1 MVSHYSSSDFAQL
14 HGKTIYVQYSKRQEF
29 VVNKFTEG
37 NILIVSME
45 GIQAGDISIDAIH
58 LVFSAFGYVHK
69 ISTFEKSAG
78 FQVHPDLNIKFQS
91 NRSRDYTNPT
101 LPVNQASI
109 VRTLQ
114 PIPRPTENHVLW
126 ASFENMQYD
135 VTVDVLHAVFC
146 EIDVATATT
155 TKKALEG
162 HCIYDGG
169 YCKLRLSYS
178 RHTDIN
184 VKGFSKKSRYYTRPN
199 HSVSVEQVPAIALEN
214 PHATSMYGS
223 SSARALQDQVHAGQ
237 IPSWNPIYSYMP
249 APGTFPNQTYVV
261 PPYPAYALGQ
271 SNNMV
276 HNESYVEITPPGVP
290 GYSPHMHA
298 CWFYVSHILPDN
310 LHSPSSPWPF
320 AMWGMD
326 ILGPLPK
333 APREVKYLL
342 IVIDYFTKWIENFGP
357 RTRIGRGYP
366 TPNGDENECR
376 KLATPRIEN
385 RDGEHQTCPSLAPLP
400 WALPIL
406 HRVQELGII
415 D

>member
-1 MVSHYSSSDFAQL
+1 
-14 HGKTIYVQYSKRQEF
+14 
-29 VVNKFTEG
+29 
-37 NILIVSME
+37 ME

-135 VTVDVLHAVFC
+135 VTVDVLHAVSFLQKLSIF
-146 EIDVATATT
+146 EKNGQTYALIQYPDVATATT

-298 CWFYVSHILPDN
+298 CWFCGFF
-310 LHSPSSPWPF
+310 SSWCTTLLL
-320 AMWGMD
+320 WL
-326 ILGPLPK
+326 LGYMSV
-333 APREVKYLL
+333 E
-342 IVIDYFTKWIENFGP
+342 
-357 RTRIGRGYP
+357 
-366 TPNGDENECR
+366 
-376 KLATPRIEN
+376 
-385 RDGEHQTCPSLAPLP
+385 
-400 WALPIL
+400 
-406 HRVQELGII
+406 
-415 D
+415 

>member
-1 MVSHYSSSDFAQL
+1 MTSEVVHFRNLPKQCSEEKLIELCSPF
-14 HGKTIYVQYSKRQEF
+14 GKI
-29 VVNKFTEG
+29 VN
-37 NILIVSME
+37 
-45 GIQAGDISIDAIH
+45 

-78 FQVHPDLNIKFQS
+78 FQEIGRNYIWSQIIVYIIPHNCLYSLLYLLPNHVGDCNLRIAYSVHPDLNIKFQS
-91 NRSRDYTNPT
+91 NPLVIFYIFLRLCRDYTNPT

-135 VTVDVLHAVFC
+135 VTVDVLHAVSFLQKLSIF
-146 EIDVATATT
+146 EKNGQTYALIQYPDVATATT

-261 PPYPAYALGQ
+261 PPYPAYALVTWKSLHPGFLVTHLIC
-271 SNNMV
+271 MHAGFV
-276 HNESYVEITPPGVP
+276 GFLAPGVQP
-290 GYSPHMHA
+290 YYYGY
-298 CWFYVSHILPDN
+298 
-310 LHSPSSPWPF
+310 
-320 AMWGMD
+320 
-326 ILGPLPK
+326 
-333 APREVKYLL
+333 
-342 IVIDYFTKWIENFGP
+342 
-357 RTRIGRGYP
+357 
-366 TPNGDENECR
+366 
-376 KLATPRIEN
+376 
-385 RDGEHQTCPSLAPLP
+385 
-400 WALPIL
+400 
-406 HRVQELGII
+406 
-415 D
+415 